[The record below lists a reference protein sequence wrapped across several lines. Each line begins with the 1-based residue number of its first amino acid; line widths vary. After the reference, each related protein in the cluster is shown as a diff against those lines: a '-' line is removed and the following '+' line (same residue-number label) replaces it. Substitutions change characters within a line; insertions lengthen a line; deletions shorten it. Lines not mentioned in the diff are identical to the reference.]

1 MSKFLITE
9 AKVIKINL
17 IKYNASLQGQN
28 LIKIKNLIF
37 HKKSHFTSVFTE
49 YLIWDDTQEFLFEL
63 YSKKNSYINLYS
75 LIQETQNILKPILI
89 NDYYRNLI
97 KINDKFKKTILS
109 KISSEISQKNKR
121 SNLLYDNNY
130 YYSKILPSDLLDNT
144 TTIEEKKNSINI
156 NNFFNKKKEKKDI
169 SQSQST
175 IDNVNANNDISL
187 SIDLNI
193 NKKYDNNILEQNIE
207 FILGKNDQNDTELI
221 KVMKYLKPLNTAYIY
236 NNSKKNKNIFLD
248 YIHNKKQK
256 TNKEN
261 KKTSQIKIKRKKT
274 KSLNYMNYNNNPIIN
289 NNIPKN
295 KEYFNKNSQKNI
307 FNEESNIKNNN
318 KYISVNIK
326 KNNPKFYSK
335 SNNKIPTNKNKI
347 IPAKKN
353 LINAFND
360 LNNRTTSTKT
370 NSINSRIENK
380 NVITPIKLPSNNNI
394 NKNFINND
402 KNSKKPQ
409 NLKNSEI
416 KIKKEKSIDFK
427 NLNKNIAS
435 NYNNNNE
442 NNINLFSNNIIFVKR
457 KITNGIKNF
466 H

>member
-17 IKYNASLQGQN
+17 LKYNASSKGQN

-37 HKKSHFTSVFTE
+37 HKKTHFTSVFTE

-63 YSKKNSYINLYS
+63 YSKKNSYINLNS
-75 LIQETQNILKPILI
+75 LTKETQNILKPILI
-89 NDYYRNLI
+89 NDWCRNLI

-121 SNLLYDNNY
+121 SKLYDNNY

-144 TTIEEKKNSINI
+144 TIEEKKNSIN
-156 NNFFNKKKEKKDI
+156 NFFKKKEKKDL

-193 NKKYDNNILEQNIE
+193 NKKYDNNILDQNIE

-236 NNSKKNKNIFLD
+236 NNTKKNKNIFLD
-248 YIHNKKQK
+248 YTHNKKQIM
-256 TNKEN
+256 NKDS
-261 KKTSQIKIKRKKT
+261 KKASQIKIKRKKT
-274 KSLNYMNYNNNPIIN
+274 KSLNYVNYNNNPIIN
-289 NNIPKN
+289 NNMPKN
-295 KEYFNKNSQKNI
+295 KGYFSKNNQKNI
-307 FNEESNIKNNN
+307 FNESNIKNNN

-326 KNNPKFYSK
+326 KKNSKFYSK
-335 SNNKIPTNKNKI
+335 SNNKIPMNKNKI
-347 IPAKKN
+347 IPVKKN

-370 NSINSRIENK
+370 NSMNSRIENK

-394 NKNFINND
+394 NKNLINND
-402 KNSKKPQ
+402 KNNKKPK

-416 KIKKEKSIDFK
+416 KIKKEKSYDFK

-435 NYNNNNE
+435 NNNSNE
-442 NNINLFSNNIIFVKR
+442 TNINLFSNKIIFVKR
-457 KITNGIKNF
+457 KISDGIKNF

>member
-1 MSKFLITE
+1 
-9 AKVIKINL
+9 
-17 IKYNASLQGQN
+17 
-28 LIKIKNLIF
+28 
-37 HKKSHFTSVFTE
+37 
-49 YLIWDDTQEFLFEL
+49 
-63 YSKKNSYINLYS
+63 
-75 LIQETQNILKPILI
+75 
-89 NDYYRNLI
+89 
-97 KINDKFKKTILS
+97 
-109 KISSEISQKNKR
+109 
-121 SNLLYDNNY
+121 
-130 YYSKILPSDLLDNT
+130 
-144 TTIEEKKNSINI
+144 
-156 NNFFNKKKEKKDI
+156 
-169 SQSQST
+169 
-175 IDNVNANNDISL
+175 
-187 SIDLNI
+187 
-193 NKKYDNNILEQNIE
+193 
-207 FILGKNDQNDTELI
+207 
-221 KVMKYLKPLNTAYIY
+221 
-236 NNSKKNKNIFLD
+236 
-248 YIHNKKQK
+248 
-256 TNKEN
+256 
-261 KKTSQIKIKRKKT
+261 
-274 KSLNYMNYNNNPIIN
+274 MNYNNNPIIN

-307 FNEESNIKNNN
+307 FNESNIKNNS

-416 KIKKEKSIDFK
+416 KIKKEKSLDFK

-435 NYNNNNE
+435 NYNNNE
-442 NNINLFSNNIIFVKR
+442 TNINLFSNNIIFVKR